1 MTAFQP
7 RPGSLAAAIFVTRPP
22 ETSIVTDGLRQF
34 GLQEMLVAAAALP
47 ARGWTGRSVLLAPDT
62 QLEAAALLIAL
73 DGVARRL
80 ILAPPDLKPEHFA
93 AVIRDAE
100 ADTVITGNPAAFAE
114 LGVEIVT
121 AGLPLPAL
129 LPVAIAT
136 PDATEWLM
144 LTSGTTGEPKIAIH
158 TLAALTGAITAPAER
173 PVWATFYDIRRYG
186 GLQIFLR
193 AMLSGSSLIL
203 SRPDEAIQDHL
214 LRLAASGVSHMSGTP
229 THWRRAL
236 MSEAASRFSPRYIR
250 LSGEI
255 ADQAILDAL
264 KAGFPEASIGHAYAS
279 TEAGVGFDVNDGHEG
294 FPASYLDAPV
304 NGVAMRL
311 INGALHIKSAR
322 ISKGYAGRADLEL
335 ADGGGWVD
343 TGDMVEVRDGR
354 CYFAGRRGGIINVG
368 GLKVH
373 PEEIETIINRHGA
386 VRQSRVKPRKSPL
399 IGAIVVADI
408 VLAPDTSD
416 AEAVKQD
423 VLSLCRASL
432 PPHKIPAIVNVV
444 AAIEMTAGG
453 KVARGHA

>member
-1 MTAFQP
+1 MTTFQP
-7 RPGSLAAAIFVTRPP
+7 KPGSLAAAIATAQPP
-22 ETSIVTDGLRQF
+22 DISAVTDGLRRYS
-34 GLQEMLVAAAALP
+34 LRDLLANAAALP
-47 ARGWTGRSVLLAPDT
+47 ARGWTGRSVVLAPDT

-80 ILAPPDLKPEHFA
+80 VLAPPDLKPDHFA
-93 AVIRDAE
+93 SVIRDAG
-100 ADTVITGNPAAFAE
+100 ADTVIASNPAQF
-114 LGVEIVT
+114 
-121 AGLPLPAL
+121 AGLGIEVVLAGPSLPSLA
-129 LPVAIAT
+129 PVAITTAE
-136 PDATEWLM
+136 ATEWLM

-158 TLAALTGAITAPAER
+158 TLAALTGAITNPAIR

-193 AMLSGSSLIL
+193 AMLSGGSLIL

-214 LRLAASGVSHMSGTP
+214 ARLSAAGVTHMSGTP

-236 MSEAASRFSPRYIR
+236 MSEAASRFAPRYIR

-264 KAGFPEASIGHAYAS
+264 KAGFPEASINHAYAS
-279 TEAGVGFDVNDGHEG
+279 TEAGVGFDVNDGLEG

-311 INGALHIKSAR
+311 ISGALQIKSAR
-322 ISKGYAGRADLEL
+322 VSKGYAGRADLEL
-335 ADGGGWVD
+335 VDGGGWVD
-343 TGDMVEVRDGR
+343 TGDMVEVRTGR
-354 CYFAGRRGGIINVG
+354 CFFAGRRGGIINVG

-373 PEEIETIINRHGA
+373 PEEIETVINRHGA

-408 VLAPDTSD
+408 VLAPEAADV
-416 AEAVKQD
+416 EAVKQD
-423 VLSLCRASL
+423 VMSLCRASL
-432 PPHKIPAIVNVV
+432 PAHKIPAIVNVV
-444 AAIEMTAGG
+444 ASIEMTAGG
-453 KVARGHA
+453 KVARGAA